1 MRIRHRFTE
10 PSSFLHPGVRG
21 SRWSPSM
28 VVSTLCASLAGK
40 ATSSFLAERAKT
52 TEYSSMGLTLRLLQL
67 LLDRLKG
74 FTRFC
79 LPFSRE
85 CQIEKF
91 LPEFA
96 ILLEVDQDSGLDPLF
111 VNQELDA
118 FHESSPGQS
127 VRVPAPR
134 L

>member
-1 MRIRHRFTE
+1 MF
-10 PSSFLHPGVRG
+10 
-21 SRWSPSM
+21 
-28 VVSTLCASLAGK
+28 VSTLCASLGGK

-52 TEYSSMGLTLRLLQL
+52 MEYSSMRLTLHLVQL

-74 FTRFC
+74 FTRFL
-79 LPFSRE
+79 LPFPRE
-85 CQIEKF
+85 SQIEKV

-96 ILLEVDQDSGLDPLF
+96 ILLEVDQDSGPDPLF
-111 VNQELDA
+111 VNQELNA

-127 VRVPAPR
+127 VRVLASR